1 MMVFIEKNLVF
12 LSMPKTASTAFIAAL
27 TPYASMMIKSPPGVK
42 HMNLRRFDNRLR
54 PVLEKSQKE
63 PLETMAVIRHPI
75 DWLGSWYRYRQ
86 RDKIENTPNSTQD
99 VSFDTFVQ
107 AYMSQSP
114 PDFAKIGDQAK
125 FLQPGKQAAPVTHL
139 FQYEDQSGLVQFLE
153 QRLEVKF
160 RLEKRNVSPKKNLV
174 LRPEIE
180 DQLHKKCQRQFEI
193 WQSAGPH
200 SL

>member
-75 DWLGSWYRYRQ
+75 DWLGSSYRYRQ
-86 RDKIENTPNSTQD
+86 RDKIENTPNSTKD

-107 AYMSQSP
+107 AYMSHGRPILPKLAIKQN
-114 PDFAKIGDQAK
+114 FCN
-125 FLQPGKQAAPVTHL
+125 LQN
-139 FQYEDQSGLVQFLE
+139 
-153 QRLEVKF
+153 R
-160 RLEKRNVSPKKNLV
+160 RR
-174 LRPEIE
+174 
-180 DQLHKKCQRQFEI
+180 QLHICFNMKI
-193 WQSAGPH
+193 NP
-200 SL
+200 SLCSF